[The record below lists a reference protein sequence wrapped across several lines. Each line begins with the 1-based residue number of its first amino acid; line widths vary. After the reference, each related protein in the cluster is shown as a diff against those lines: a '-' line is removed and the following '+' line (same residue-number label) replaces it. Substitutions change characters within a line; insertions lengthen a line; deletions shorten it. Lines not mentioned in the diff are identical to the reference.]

1 MYRNGK
7 LKLAAIALAAG
18 LAATGAVAHEQQSP
32 SGMMQG
38 GDMMPMMG
46 MMGEMMKMME
56 NCNKMMQASLE
67 KRDSPPAP
75 AHPEGQQEKQQ

>member
-18 LAATGAVAHEQQSP
+18 LAATGALAHEQQPP
-32 SGMMQG
+32 SGMMQ

-46 MMGEMMKMME
+46 MMGMMGEMQKMME
-56 NCNKMMQASLE
+56 NCNRMMQASLE

-75 AHPEGQQEKQQ
+75 AQPEKQQQ